1 MKEMKD
7 SNYKYEVIVVLNP
20 KAESKDKEK
29 TIKIIEDKIA
39 EMDFSVDN
47 RENLGNKE
55 LAYKIKNL
63 DKGDFWVF
71 TIGGNKS
78 IKSAEFKLFLNRDVS
93 VIRYLILKI

>member
-1 MKEMKD
+1 MKE

-20 KAESKDKEK
+20 KTESRDKEK
-29 TIKIIEDKIA
+29 TIKLVEDKIA
-39 EMDFSVDN
+39 SMAFSVDN

-55 LAYKIKNL
+55 LAYKIRGL

-71 TIGGNKS
+71 TIGGDKP
-78 IKSAEFKLFLNRDVS
+78 IKSTEFKLFLNRDLQ

>member
-1 MKEMKD
+1 MKE

-29 TIKIIEDKIA
+29 TIKLVEDKIA
-39 EMDFSVDN
+39 EMDFSIDN

-55 LAYKIKNL
+55 LAYKIKSL

-71 TIGGNKS
+71 TIGGNKP
-78 IKSAEFKLFLNRDVS
+78 IKLAEFKLFLNRDTQI
-93 VIRYLILKI
+93 IRYLILKI

>member
-1 MKEMKD
+1 MKD

-29 TIKIIEDKIA
+29 TIKLVEDKIA
-39 EMDFSVDN
+39 EMNLSVEN
-47 RENLGNKE
+47 RDNLGNKS
-55 LAYKIKNL
+55 LAYKVKGQ

-71 TIGGNKS
+71 TIGGAKP
-78 IKSAEFKLFLNRDVS
+78 IKSKEFTLFLNRDVN

>member
-1 MKEMKD
+1 MKD
-7 SNYKYEVIVVLNP
+7 SNNYKYEVIVVLSP

-29 TIKIIEDKIA
+29 TIKLVEDKIA
-39 EMDFSVDN
+39 EMNFVVEN
-47 RENLGNKE
+47 RENLGNKS

-71 TIGGNKS
+71 NIAGKKAVES
-78 IKSAEFKLFLNRDVS
+78 KEFKLFLNRDPA

>member
-1 MKEMKD
+1 MKD

-29 TIKIIEDKIA
+29 TVKVIEDHLVG
-39 EMDFSVDN
+39 MGFSIDN
-47 RENLGNKE
+47 RENLGNKA
-55 LAYKIKNL
+55 LAYKIKAL

-71 TIGGNKS
+71 TIGGEKP
-78 IKSAEFKLFLNRDVS
+78 IKSTEFKLFLNRDIS